1 LPDSLWKGAGNG
13 TPFFY
18 VPGMNG
24 VEFLP
29 AAVAR
34 NIAHDRRWFDGLQHP
49 GVDGREPPGRTI
61 AAIALEL
68 IRQIR
73 AVQPQGPY
81 ALGGFCHGGLV
92 AYEIAHQL
100 EAQGETVAAL
110 VLWDTFP
117 HRCWRARSGGEALA
131 VLRQRLFRPGAST
144 FVSDRLRFAWHRLAL
159 GCELAGRWIRA
170 GLPGERG
177 RIQARVHLAG
187 MRARARYGP
196 RPFHGRVL
204 LVRSR
209 DERVFR
215 TKLPQDG
222 WAGAMLGP
230 CEIVDV
236 PHWHFDLL
244 QEPAVSELA
253 ERTAEFLRRADDV

>member
-1 LPDSLWKGAGNG
+1 
-13 TPFFY
+13 

-29 AAVAR
+29 AAVAQAITR
-34 NIAHDRRWFDGLQHP
+34 DRRWFDGLQHP
-49 GVDGREPPGRTI
+49 GVDGRDPPGKTVE
-61 AAIALEL
+61 AIALEL

-100 EAQGETVAAL
+100 ETQGEQVAAL

-117 HRCWRARSGGEALA
+117 RRCWQPRSGAEALA
-131 VLRQRLFRPGAST
+131 VLRRRLFHSGATT
-144 FVSDRLRFAWHRLAL
+144 FISDRLRFAWHRLAL
-159 GCELAGRWIRA
+159 GFELTVRWIRA
-170 GLPGERG
+170 VLPGERG
-177 RIQARVHLAG
+177 RAQARVHLAG
-187 MRARARYGP
+187 MRARARYAP
-196 RPFHGRVL
+196 RAFHGRVI

-209 DERVFR
+209 DERIFR

-222 WAGAMLGP
+222 WAGAILGP
-230 CEIVDV
+230 CEIVDLA
-236 PHWHFDLL
+236 HWHFDLL
-244 QEPAVSELA
+244 REPGVRDLA
-253 ERTAEFLRRADDV
+253 ERTAAFLRAADERRL